1 MFDPVVRGKTDR
13 VVYKFVKPDG
23 AMACDVEKAQSFI
36 GQPADDA
43 TVAKMKQATGARTA
57 RVVPPNGAVT
67 MDFRPDRLTIAT
79 DEGGKITRVSCG

>member
-1 MFDPVVRGKTDR
+1 M
-13 VVYKFVKPDG
+13 KPDG
-23 AMACDVEKAQSFI
+23 APKDDLAMACDVEKAQSFI

-43 TVAKMKQATGARTA
+43 TVGKMKQATGARTA